1 MIVAAF
7 GGVAGIATDK
17 LEHLYMHVWLGICE

>member
-17 LEHLYMHVWLGICE
+17 LEHLYMHVWLGVCE